1 MVRVNVATGAQSV
14 LAQGGKLQDPRG
26 IAVDPTVAPS
36 TPDKSVVASFSAKKA
51 QRVLRQKGVI
61 VQATCPQEACVASA
75 AGTINVP
82 GAKRRSSA
90 AKRHKLR
97 SAKRSLAKG
106 KKTRLKLRLRKSTV
120 RAVRRALR
128 ARKKVRARVKVTV
141 TDAAGNKKSKTLRI
155 RAKR

>member
-1 MVRVNVATGAQSV
+1 M
-14 LAQGGKLQDPRG
+14 
-26 IAVDPTVAPS
+26 I
-36 TPDKSVVASFSAKKA
+36 ASFRAKKV

-82 GAKRRSSA
+82 AGKRKSSA

-106 KKTRLKLRLRKSTV
+106 KKTRLKLRLRKATV
-120 RAVRRALR
+120 RAVKRALR
-128 ARKKVRARVKVTV
+128 AHKKVRARVKVTV